1 MDFING
7 LLKKIFKKEEEVCG
21 MDIGSSAIKVAA
33 MVRGKKGLQLTRY
46 ASCSTPPATIKDGA
60 IVDAQTLG
68 ETIRELLRE
77 NNFPADCPIVSAV
90 SGQSVVI
97 RPIKMPIMT
106 ERELSTS
113 IQYQADQYLPYAVS
127 DAQVSGIILRES
139 LPDEPNTME
148 VLLVAAPK
156 EMITNTREL
165 IQIAGAV
172 PEAVDLEP
180 FALLRAIQESNPE
193 VSSGDKTIAL
203 INLGAS
209 SGSVN
214 IFKAGLLRH
223 NRTISIAG
231 NSFTKAIGQELNLS
245 FEEAERFKIE
255 KCVVRVGENDSEPV
269 APTTMRVFK
278 IIVPVLQE
286 LVRDIQRSFD
296 YYRSREKAESVDLV
310 VLSGG
315 TARMKNID
323 VYLAN
328 ELSIECQIA
337 NPFRSASI
345 SNVQGISADDLEAL
359 APMAMVVAG
368 LALRKR

>member
-21 MDIGSSAIKVAA
+21 MDIGSNTIKVAA

-46 ASCSTPPATIKDGA
+46 ASCPTPPATIKDGA

-68 ETIRELLRE
+68 ETIKELLRE
-77 NNFPADCPIVSAV
+77 NNFPAECPIVSAV

-97 RPIKMPIMT
+97 RPIRMPIMT

-113 IQYQADQYLPYAVS
+113 IQYQAEQYLPYAVS
-127 DAQVSGIILRES
+127 DAQVSGLILQES
-139 LPDEPNTME
+139 IPDDPKMME

-180 FALLRAIQESNPE
+180 FALLRALQESNPE
-193 VSSGDKTIAL
+193 FSTSDKTIAL

-209 SGSVN
+209 SGSIN
-214 IFKAGLLRH
+214 IFKAGLLRQ
-223 NRTISIAG
+223 NRTISVAG

-255 KCVVRVGENDSEPV
+255 KCEVLVGDDSEPV
-269 APTTMRVFK
+269 APKTKRVFK
-278 IIVPVLQE
+278 IIVPVLND
-286 LVRDIQRSFD
+286 LVRDIQLSFD
-296 YYRSREKAESVDLV
+296 YYRSKEKAESVDLV

-315 TARMKNID
+315 TSRMKNID

-345 SNVQGISADDLEAL
+345 ENVQGIEADDLEAL

-368 LALRKR
+368 LALRKQ

>member
-21 MDIGSSAIKVAA
+21 MDVGSNTIKVAA

-46 ASCSTPPATIKDGA
+46 ASCPTPPATIKDGA

-68 ETIRELLRE
+68 ETIKELLRE
-77 NNFPADCPIVSAV
+77 NNFPAECPIVSSV

-97 RPIKMPIMT
+97 RPIRMPIMT

-113 IQYQADQYLPYAVS
+113 IQYQAEQYLPYAVS
-127 DAQVSGIILRES
+127 DAQVSGIILQES
-139 LPDEPNTME
+139 IPDDPKMME

-165 IQIAGAV
+165 IQIAGAI

-180 FALLRAIQESNPE
+180 FALLRALQESNPE
-193 VSSGDKTIAL
+193 FSAGDKTIAL

-209 SGSVN
+209 SGSIN
-214 IFKAGLLRH
+214 IFKAGLLRQ
-223 NRTISIAG
+223 NRTISVAG

-255 KCVVRVGENDSEPV
+255 KCAIRVGDDSTPV
-269 APTTMRVFK
+269 APTAMRVFK
-278 IIVPVLQE
+278 IIVPVLND
-286 LVRDIQRSFD
+286 LVRDIQLSFD
-296 YYRSREKAESVDLV
+296 YYRSKEKAESVDLV

-345 SNVQGISADDLEAL
+345 ENVQGIEADDLEAL

-368 LALRKR
+368 LALRKQ